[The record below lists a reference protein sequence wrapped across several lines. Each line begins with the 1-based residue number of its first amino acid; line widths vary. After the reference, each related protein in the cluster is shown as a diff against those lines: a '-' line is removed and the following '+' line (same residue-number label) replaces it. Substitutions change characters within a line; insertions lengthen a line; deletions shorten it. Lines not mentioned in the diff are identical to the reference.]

1 MLLSQF
7 SQELKKPSF
16 GISKKKKKRR
26 TKEKEE
32 VSQKMKKVL
41 LEQLKMS

>member
-16 GISKKKKKRR
+16 GISKERR

-41 LEQLKMS
+41 EQLKMS